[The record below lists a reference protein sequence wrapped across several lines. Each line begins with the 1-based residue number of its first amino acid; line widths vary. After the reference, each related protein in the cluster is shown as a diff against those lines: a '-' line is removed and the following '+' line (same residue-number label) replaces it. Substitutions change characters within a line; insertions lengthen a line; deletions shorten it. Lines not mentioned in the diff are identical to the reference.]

1 MTGRGGAHGDVQQM
15 HPPAHSRRCSR
26 YTLADLA
33 WRAASEAGR
42 FLLTERPDEL
52 SVESKSTPTDVD
64 TSMDKAAEHLLFER
78 LLGERP
84 GDGLMGKGSDRASG
98 NGDPLDC

>member
-1 MTGRGGAHGDVQQM
+1 MGTSTDAPARTLAEVLAL
-15 HPPAHSRRCSR
+15 HP
-26 YTLADLA
+26 LADLA

-42 FLLTERPDEL
+42 FLLTERPDDL
-52 SVESKSTPTDVD
+52 SVESKSTPTDVV

-84 GDGLMGKGSDRASG
+84 GDGLMGEEG
-98 NGDPLDC
+98 